1 MQCPFCPTY
10 SGDLFGLS
18 LHLEDAHPERQSA
31 VVVGVIGELPV
42 MECDIDA
49 IYRNRPDLVKGA
61 VVHEQQSEGKPCTAE
76 SCELAGGCNPIPRS
90 VSA

>member
-18 LHLEDAHPERQSA
+18 LHLEDAHPEHQSA

-49 IYRNRPDLVKGA
+49 IYRNRPDLVKGSHA
-61 VVHEQQSEGKPCTAE
+61 AQCAE
-76 SCELAGGCNPIPRS
+76 AGAAGESTERRC
-90 VSA
+90 VSFQCSNRGHNL